1 MNKMILSIVIFQS
14 IIMLFLAHSS
24 NKLQD
29 KLNALLTN
37 QHELAGAVKN
47 TSDSKLLNDQKLRFQ
62 QSANNPLSTEHHN
75 QAPECTTDKLQQ
87 LIQKLESQLK
97 QGNNFI
103 QGHNKELLDNTV
115 NKNFNANEQ
124 AVAHSIVTAK
134 VNDIISLGSM
144 SEQDFFLLS
153 QQASQLPKAQRDKL
167 MKKLARELNQR

>member
-47 TSDSKLLNDQKLRFQ
+47 TSDSKLLNDQQLRFQ
-62 QSANNPLSTEHHN
+62 QSANNPLSTKYN
-75 QAPECTTDKLQQ
+75 SQAPECTTEKLQQ

-97 QGNNFI
+97 QGNNYLAEGI
-103 QGHNKELLDNTV
+103 SQHTALE
-115 NKNFNANEQ
+115 
-124 AVAHSIVTAK
+124 IVGNVK
-134 VNDIISLGSM
+134 
-144 SEQDFFLLS
+144 
-153 QQASQLPKAQRDKL
+153 QLI
-167 MKKLARELNQR
+167 N

>member
-1 MNKMILSIVIFQS
+1 MNKMILSTVILQS
-14 IIMLFLAHSS
+14 MILLFIAHSS
-24 NKLQD
+24 NNLQD
-29 KLNALLTN
+29 KLNALMTVQYELT
-37 QHELAGAVKN
+37 GAVKK
-47 TSDSKLLNDQKLRFQ
+47 TSNSKLLNGQQLRFQ
-62 QSANNPLSTEHHN
+62 QSDNKPFTTEQSNH
-75 QAPECTTDKLQQ
+75 APECTSVKLQQ

-103 QGHNKELLDNTV
+103 HSDNKEPLDNTV

-153 QQASQLPKAQRDKL
+153 QQASKLPKAQRDDL
-167 MKKLARELNQR
+167 LKKLARELNQR